1 MCLNT
6 STEGILKRKSQ
17 NTLKAT
23 ARKAGKKASEVHNLL
38 SINWVYGCS
47 CFFFFFFEGRL
58 LMLSKII
65 RMIFG

>member
-6 STEGILKRKSQ
+6 STKGILKRKTW

-23 ARKAGKKASEVHNLL
+23 TRKAEKKASEVHNLL

-47 CFFFFFFEGRL
+47 FFFFFFEGRL

-65 RMIFG
+65 